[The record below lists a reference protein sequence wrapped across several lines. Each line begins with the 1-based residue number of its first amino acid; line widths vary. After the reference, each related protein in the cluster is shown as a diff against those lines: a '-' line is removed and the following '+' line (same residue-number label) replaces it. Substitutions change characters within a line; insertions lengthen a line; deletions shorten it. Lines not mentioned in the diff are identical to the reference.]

1 MRSMLRENE
10 CGLSAYEFPIR
21 ISVLL
26 KILYFLWDI
35 IAILIT
41 QSILKFV
48 CKPFNIPYDYIS
60 YRIVLGSCNVR
71 KVKVSRE
78 IIASGNI
85 STRVIT
91 YSNISTKYILNL
103 IALQTIGVQFSLN
116 TSEENS
122 VDS

>member
-1 MRSMLRENE
+1 MLRENE
-10 CGLSAYEFPIR
+10 CGLSAYEFSIC
-21 ISVLL
+21 ISVLI
-26 KILYFLWDI
+26 KILYFLWNI

>member
-1 MRSMLRENE
+1 MD
-10 CGLSAYEFPIR
+10 Y
-21 ISVLL
+21 LL
-26 KILYFLWDI
+26 TNSHLNFYVIKNIVFFVGYHSNTH
-35 IAILIT
+35 IT

-91 YSNISTKYILNL
+91 YSHISTKYILNL